1 METIEQ
7 PIDTWNIQR
16 TAEQLGKFVARL
28 DDDRLAEV
36 EL

>member
-1 METIEQ
+1 METIET
-7 PIDTWNIQR
+7 IDTWNIPR

-28 DDDRLAEV
+28 EELRLAEV